1 LTAEPVEAAVDQDR
15 RRDHFLATLGL
26 RDAEVEG
33 VELAMEIP
41 TRPDLANMRGALQ
54 GGLIA
59 TLIDVVA
66 GRLAYRGV
74 ERGSSVATTDLNIH
88 YLAPVVD
95 GPARAQ
101 ARVLRRGRR
110 MIVLSVDVY
119 DVATGQLAA
128 ASTITFAVVGMPKK
142 EDVE

>member
-1 LTAEPVEAAVDQDR
+1 LTAEPLGKTSDEDR
-15 RRDHFLATLGL
+15 RRDHFLAKLGL
-26 RDAEVEG
+26 RDVDVEG
-33 VELAMEIP
+33 CELAMEIP

-59 TLIDVVA
+59 TLIDVVG

-74 ERGSSVATTDLNIH
+74 EKGASVATTDLNIH
-88 YLAPVVD
+88 YLAPVIE

-101 ARVLRRGRR
+101 GRVLRRGRR
-110 MIVLSVDVY
+110 LVVLSVDVY

-128 ASTITFAVVGMPKK
+128 ASTITFAVLRSS
-142 EDVE
+142 

>member
-1 LTAEPVEAAVDQDR
+1 LTAEPVADASAEAA
-15 RRDHFLATLGL
+15 RRDHFLAKLGL
-26 RDAEVEG
+26 RDVEVEG

-59 TLIDVVA
+59 TLIDVVG
-66 GRLAYRGV
+66 GRLAYRGL
-74 ERGSSVATTDLNIH
+74 EPGSSVATTDLNIH
-88 YLAPVVD
+88 YLAPIID

-101 ARVLRRGRR
+101 GRVLRRGRR
-110 MIVLSVDVY
+110 MVVLTVDVY

-128 ASTITFAVVGMPKK
+128 ASTISFAVLRSRS
-142 EDVE
+142 

>member
-1 LTAEPVEAAVDQDR
+1 MLPFPVGDR
-15 RRDHFLATLGL
+15 DVLLGIIEETPVWISGPQF
-26 RDAEVEG
+26 DAWKH
-33 VELAMEIP
+33 
-41 TRPDLANMRGALQ
+41 TQ
-54 GGLIA
+54 LI
-59 TLIDVVA
+59 IDVVA
-66 GRLAYRGV
+66 GRLAYRGLD
-74 ERGSSVATTDLNIH
+74 RGLSVATTDLNIH

-128 ASTITFAVVGMPKK
+128 ASTITFAVVSMPKQ
-142 EDVE
+142 EAP